1 MARCCLSSREAN
13 CLRRCRRTSCFCSS
27 YIPKHP
33 NSIRREWDA
42 IWTKTLSMQQ
52 YYLLF
57 IRLIHFDFNK
67 NYNWYLFLKNSLMQA
82 NKSSLKNR
90 LVSKCLKNSIIGQ
103 SFKNHF
109 ELSYI
114 LLNMSIYLLVINY
127 LLTFYYQ
134 YSIHV
139 HIEIQMMK

>member
-1 MARCCLSSREAN
+1 
-13 CLRRCRRTSCFCSS
+13 
-27 YIPKHP
+27 
-33 NSIRREWDA
+33 
-42 IWTKTLSMQQ
+42 
-52 YYLLF
+52 
-57 IRLIHFDFNK
+57 
-67 NYNWYLFLKNSLMQA
+67 MQA

-114 LLNMSIYLLVINY
+114 LLNMSIYLLVIHY
-127 LLTFYYQ
+127 LLTIYYQ